1 MQGSVFVVN
10 KRPRAQQ
17 LGIIGCH
24 GCGLVIAPAADDV
37 EPIHCPR
44 CESLLQHRHAGSMTH
59 TSAFLL
65 AALICYIPANLL
77 PMMES
82 NLFGQGDHTSTL
94 LGGVSDLWSDQ
105 SYGMAILV
113 FVASIVIPCAKF
125 FALGLLL
132 VSTRRHSAWARHIR
146 SRIYRVMERLGYWSM
161 LDVWV
166 VGLATCL
173 VQFQA
178 IGIITPGAGV
188 LFFGASVILT
198 MLATGS
204 FDPRLIWDDGEG

>member
-1 MQGSVFVVN
+1 VN
-10 KRPRAQQ
+10 DRPRAQQ

-24 GCGLVIAPAADDV
+24 GCGLAIAPAANDV

-44 CESLLQHRHAGSMTH
+44 CRSLLRRRHTDSMAH
-59 TSAFLL
+59 TWAFLL

-77 PMMES
+77 PVMES
-82 NLFGQGDHTSTL
+82 SAVGQNDQASTL
-94 LGGVSDLWSDQ
+94 LGGVSQLWSDQ
-105 SYGMAILV
+105 SYGIAILV

-132 VSTRRHSAWARHIR
+132 VSTRQHSSWARRIR
-146 SRIYRVMERLGYWSM
+146 SRIYRVMERMGYWSM

-166 VGLATCL
+166 VALAACL

-178 IGIITPGAGV
+178 IGVITPGAGV

-204 FDPRLIWDDGEG
+204 FDPRLIWDDGER